1 LVPGRGLM
9 GLRMTQLVLLIVV
22 LAVMLSDKRLADS
35 QTEFITQNSTVG
47 VKPVNFSSY
56 SGIEVYTI
64 NSESFK
70 MGSSDNSVPSNSIR
84 NSPYDVTNA
93 SSTFSKNIIAGASST
108 RLSVL
113 ETTISSPSVAIISGT
128 VKERTSD

>member
-1 LVPGRGLM
+1 M
-9 GLRMTQLVLLIVV
+9 GLRMAQLVLLIVV